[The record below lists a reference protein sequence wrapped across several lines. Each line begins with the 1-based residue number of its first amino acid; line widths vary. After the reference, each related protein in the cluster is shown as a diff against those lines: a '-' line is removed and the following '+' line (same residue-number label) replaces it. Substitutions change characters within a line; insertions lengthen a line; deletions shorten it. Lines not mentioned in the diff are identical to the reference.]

1 MAVVKDQAEK
11 RTKVIVQSV
20 DKEKEVF
27 VSLNGESALIMCG
40 VEVELTDGQISVLKN
55 AVEVAHEPYV
65 TEEGVKG
72 ARQVSQRKYMIE
84 VV

>member
-1 MAVVKDQAEK
+1 MAIVKDQAEK

-27 VSLNGESALIMCG
+27 VSVNGDTAQIMCG
-40 VEVELTDGQISVLKN
+40 VAVELTDPQIEVLKN
-55 AVEVAHEPYV
+55 AVETGHEPYV
-65 TEEGVKG
+65 TEEGIKG
-72 ARQVSQRKYMIE
+72 ARVVSQRKYMIE